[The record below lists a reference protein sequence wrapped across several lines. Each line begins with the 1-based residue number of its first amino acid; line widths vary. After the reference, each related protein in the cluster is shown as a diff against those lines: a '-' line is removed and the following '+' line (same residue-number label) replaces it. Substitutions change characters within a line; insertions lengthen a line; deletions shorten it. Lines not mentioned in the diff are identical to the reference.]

1 MYPGCQQDSSA
12 LVVALGVHCMGVF
25 SIWGMNSVAKAIRF
39 SAGWQQMGN
48 RDVCRRGKMG
58 CGIGRGTAETACHLH
73 GHGTLWLK
81 WGSEQ

>member
-1 MYPGCQQDSSA
+1 M
-12 LVVALGVHCMGVF
+12 
-25 SIWGMNSVAKAIRF
+25 AKAISF

-58 CGIGRGTAETACHLH
+58 CGIGQGTAKTACHLH